1 MLQANTRLFERS
13 TGNFTH
19 RNGIPMISQLA
30 FRRFGGVSIALL
42 TAILMSACQT
52 SGSNSD
58 PEPQDSI
65 GASAGSPT
73 GSAAAIQNGAEEQ
86 NKFLLGVDWGIVE
99 LDGNRDESEIRG
111 MGGSAVF
118 IHLDSGAAFGH
129 AGCNRF
135 NAQYNLDGNSLT
147 FGPAAMTKMY
157 CEGLMEIESGVA
169 RVLDETDSYSIQGDT
184 LSLLNG
190 SKVLAKLVQIAQ

>member
-1 MLQANTRLFERS
+1 
-13 TGNFTH
+13 
-19 RNGIPMISQLA
+19 MISELA
-30 FRRFGGVSIALL
+30 FRRLGGVSIALL
-42 TAILMSACQT
+42 TVIMMSACQT

-86 NKFLLGVDWGIVE
+86 SKFLLGVDWGIVE

-135 NAQYNLDGNSLT
+135 NAQYTLNGNSLT